1 MVVNILLVKALFP
14 QGFPGAGLVGASASA
29 YVTKPGGDGPDVA
42 TRRKGLISAVVVTS
56 ELKSCGGLGGKDLN
70 G

>member
-1 MVVNILLVKALFP
+1 MGPAY
-14 QGFPGAGLVGASASA
+14 ASA
-29 YVTKPGGDGPDVA
+29 KPGGDGPDVA

-56 ELKSCGGLGGKDLN
+56 ELKARGGGLGG